1 MQYFNKENR
10 SMDDINNTLEERLEN
25 QRLFDLWI
33 KGDARGF
40 SGLYDRYKNRVFGFL
55 LRMTG
60 NREIAEDLLQDTFL
74 AAMRNANQFDRERSF
89 LSWLFGI
96 AHKRTIDYFRHVKV
110 ENEHQADA
118 EGALG
123 KGPDSPDVNMTNA
136 QTRTII
142 NEAIQTLDPMQ
153 REVFLLR
160 ELGDVPFKEI
170 AEIMKCPIN
179 TALGRMRLALKNIR
193 KELKRNGLYGMS

>member
-1 MQYFNKENR
+1 
-10 SMDDINNTLEERLEN
+10 LEERLEN

-33 KGDARGF
+33 KGDPRGF
-40 SGLYDRYKNRVFGFL
+40 SGLYGRYKNRVFGFL
-55 LRMTG
+55 IRMTG

-89 LSWLFGI
+89 LSWIFGI

-110 ENEHQADA
+110 ENEHQEDAD
-118 EGALG
+118 GALG
-123 KGPDSPDVNMTNA
+123 KGPDAPDVNLSNA
-136 QTRTII
+136 QVRTII
-142 NEAIQTLDPMQ
+142 NEAIKILDPMQ

>member
-1 MQYFNKENR
+1 MVD
-10 SMDDINNTLEERLEN
+10 SNNPDTNNLLEERLEN

-40 SGLYDRYKNRVFGFL
+40 SGLYNRYKNRVFGFL
-55 LRMTG
+55 IRMTG

-89 LSWLFGI
+89 LSWIFGI

-110 ENEHQADA
+110 ENEHQQDA

-123 KGPDSPDVNMTNA
+123 KGLEAPDVNLANA
-136 QTRTII
+136 QVRTII
-142 NEAIQTLDPMQ
+142 NEAIKTLDPLQ

-170 AEIMKCPIN
+170 AEIMNCPIN